1 MNFILTFGLHRDRV
15 LDGYQKG
22 SSDNG
27 ASKAQAKSQQQ
38 AIDLQREQWN
48 QTTQNMAPYLQVGAP
63 AINSLNQ
70 MSSQQGQADFLNNY
84 YNSDNYNQLASQA
97 RNQQLAAGEAT
108 GSLGSASMQNSLA
121 TIAPQ
126 LGLNAYNSQLQQY
139 ANLANIG
146 QSAAANQAASGQ
158 SYANN
163 LSGLYQG
170 MGSINAGAAQQGS
183 TGKNALMGA
192 ASGAA
197 SGAMIGSVVP
207 GIGTAFGAI
216 GGGIIGGLGSLL

>member
-146 QSAAANQAASGQ
+146 QSAAANQASAGQ

-163 LSGLYQG
+163 TSSLLQG
-170 MGSINAGAAQQGS
+170 MGSINAGAAQQPSKAAG
-183 TGKNALMGA
+183 ALTGA
-192 ASGAA
+192 AAGAA
-197 SGAMIGSVVP
+197 AGTMVMP
-207 GIGTAFGAI
+207 GWGTAIGA
-216 GGGIIGGLGSLL
+216 GVGLLGSLL

>member
-22 SSDNG
+22 GGDNG
-27 ASKAQAKSQQQ
+27 AGAQAKAQKQ
-38 AIDLQREQWN
+38 AIAEQTRQWD
-48 QTTQNMAPYLQVGAP
+48 QTTANMAPFLAVGAP
-63 AINSLNQ
+63 AVNSLNQ
-70 MSSQQGQADFLNNY
+70 LSSQQGQADFLNNY
-84 YNSDNYNQLASQA
+84 YNSENYNQLASQA

-126 LGLNAYNSQLQQY
+126 LGLNAYNSQLQNY

-146 QSAAANQAASGQ
+146 QSAATNQASAGQ
-158 SYANN
+158 AYANN
-163 LSGLYQG
+163 QSSLYQG
-170 MGSINAGAAQQGS
+170 LGSINAGAAQQPSKAMG
-183 TGKNALMGA
+183 ALAGA

-197 SGAMIGSVVP
+197 MGATIGGP
-207 GIGTAFGAI
+207 YGAVA
-216 GGGIIGGLGSLL
+216 GGIIGGVGSLL